1 MKPYEIVNDM
11 EQFTQAETDRI
22 NQLAAGNI
30 SNPTIEDMEL
40 YARWKT
46 SNALADARFKTENDA
61 LQAQMKQNMEL
72 AQAFNKAA
80 IDNLNAQKELA
91 LARLEAV
98 KNGQI

>member
-1 MKPYEIVNDM
+1 MKPDEIVSNM
-11 EQFTQAETDRI
+11 EQFTQVETDRI
-22 NQLAAGNI
+22 NQLATGNI

-46 SNALADARFKTENDA
+46 SNALADARFKAENDA

-72 AQAFNKAA
+72 AQIYNKAA

-91 LARLEAV
+91 FARLKAV
-98 KNGQI
+98 ENGQI